1 MAKPRLALTSIGLFM
16 LVLWFHRLAFGKS
29 AQIVPESHVL
39 VSVFDVFVVED
50 HPPEFFS
57 LIDEF

>member
-1 MAKPRLALTSIGLFM
+1 M

-50 HPPEFFS
+50 RPPEFFS